1 MSIDTLADLLKRRG
15 CRSVRYFHTDHFE
28 PWSTSIDETS
38 ARAVE
43 RMAEQARKSPYARRL
58 SLFYS
63 VFVPYR
69 LASDGMG
76 PADRRVGT
84 DGVVFVARS
93 EKQEALARSVIRPL
107 VEADGHEMHL
117 HVHHE
122 FWTQNS
128 SHFDTPVSRWVNE
141 SSSAEADA
149 ARLDLNFQLCR
160 ETISREIGKPFDRW
174 AFIHGNWALNA
185 SDTSICRVT
194 NEIAM
199 IMRHGGF
206 GDFSFPAGRSYC
218 DPKLEAPFTCLP
230 VDVAKAY
237 DDPRAD
243 AKPIARGSRIMRPGR
258 FFIWNSQIKSTFSSL
273 DYYSAAN
280 RKLFETPERVVA
292 EWLSKSVCL
301 GEDLFIKTHA
311 HTMKSDYRLTQ
322 PDGLIP
328 HCNADV
334 IAVFDM
340 LLRVCD
346 RAGVEFALQ
355 TVNEVVDRFSAF
367 DGAAQIASARAEPI
381 SRAAPRV
388 LQDRPEATPAPPSA
402 SPSVVMDEL
411 RDLHRTWMATDAA
424 RLRLDRLYQGKVDG
438 RHTLEEYE
446 IELAAEIGKRY
457 PAGRTRIFEI
467 GTGWGGI
474 AILLA
479 RMGYEVVGF
488 EGNLRRH
495 AGCRWHFEEQIRQFP
510 TLAGRLSLAEPG
522 LFPEAFSPDALSADK
537 INLCIATNITN
548 SYTAE
553 HEQDIVKAAA
563 SFQELILD
571 LGRFGRPR
579 NSQEDRDNLLA
590 MLESSAFR
598 PLERLVYQAPYE
610 YWRLQSTA
618 MSGTPR
624 AARDLPPAPKT
635 LESSTQTVDSS
646 APVNPPVHFADVP
659 RLFTVFGDR
668 RLTRCPVCRSSA
680 IAPLWRMPMTSLK
693 QPIDAFGN
701 RFGHIPMLRVPTKLY
716 CFDFCDT
723 CETIFLNPVHGGR
736 KQDLRKADRHI
747 AGTQDPAAPHDHET
761 VCESFVR
768 WIPDNA
774 TVMLDAACG
783 AGQYLQMIRSRTS
796 QRWSRLIGLDLSEKY
811 VKHVAGQGIEA
822 HVFDIDDDD
831 LFRIVPARNVDFIS
845 FLDGFRLVERPLD
858 ALAKLLG
865 VLRPG
870 GRLFFTA
877 RRYGADVQSTVEP
890 DEPFYIGDTVVSEL
904 PGRLGCRLVDNV
916 LSDTRYYLVLE
927 K

>member
-1 MSIDTLADLLKRRG
+1 MSLDTLADLLKQRG
-15 CRSVRYFHTDHFE
+15 CRTVRYFHTDHFE

-84 DGVVFVARS
+84 DGVVFIARS
-93 EKQEALARSVIRPL
+93 EKQEELARSVIRPL

-128 SHFDTPVSRWVNE
+128 SYFDTPVSRWVNE
-141 SSSAEADA
+141 FSSAEADA

-243 AKPIARGSRIMRPGR
+243 AKPVARGSRIMRPDR
-258 FFIWNSQIKSTFSSL
+258 FFIWNSPIKSTFSSL

-328 HCNADV
+328 HCNPDV
-334 IAVFDM
+334 IAVFDT

-355 TVNEVVDRFSAF
+355 TVNEVVERFSAF
-367 DGAAQIASARAEPI
+367 DGASQVATPRAKPIRSARPK
-381 SRAAPRV
+381 V

-402 SPSVVMDEL
+402 SPSAVMDEL
-411 RDLHRTWMATDAA
+411 ADMHRTWMATDAV
-424 RLRLDRLYQGKVDG
+424 RLRPDRLYQSKVDG
-438 RHTLEEYE
+438 RHTLEAYE

-457 PAGRTRIFEI
+457 PVGRTRIFEI

-495 AGCRWHFEEQIRQFP
+495 AGCCWHFEEQIRRFP
-510 TLAGRLSLAEPG
+510 ALADRLSLADPG
-522 LFPEAFSPDALSADK
+522 LFPEVFHQDALSADK

-553 HEQDIVKAAA
+553 HERDIVKAAA
-563 SFQELILD
+563 SFGELILD

-579 NSQEDRDNLLA
+579 NGQEDRDDLLA
-590 MLESSAFR
+590 LLQSLGFI
-598 PLERLVYQAPYE
+598 PLERLVHQAPNE
-610 YWRLQSTA
+610 YWRLRSAET
-618 MSGTPR
+618 SGAPR
-624 AARDLPPAPKT
+624 PVEYVPPAPKT
-635 LESSTQTVDSS
+635 PEPSTQSVNSS
-646 APVNPPVHFADVP
+646 AIVDLPAHFADVP

-668 RLTRCPVCRSSA
+668 RLARCPACQSSA
-680 IAPLWRMPMTSLK
+680 IAPLWRMSMTSLK
-693 QPIDAFGN
+693 QPISAFGN
-701 RFGHIPMLRVPTKLY
+701 RFDYIPTLRVPTKLY

-723 CETIFLNPVHGGR
+723 CETIFLNPVHGR
-736 KQDLRKADRHI
+736 WKQDLRQADRHI
-747 AGTQDPAAPHDHET
+747 GRMQDPAELHDQEA
-761 VCESFVR
+761 VYENFAR
-768 WIPDNA
+768 WIPNDA

-783 AGQYLQMIRSRTS
+783 TGQYLQMTRSRS
-796 QRWSRLIGLDLSEKY
+796 AQRWSRLIGLDLSERY
-811 VKHVAGQGIEA
+811 VQHVAGQGIEA
-822 HVFDIDDDD
+822 HVFDLDDDD
-831 LFRIVPARNVDFIS
+831 LLRLVPARNVDFIS
-845 FLDGFRLVERPLD
+845 FFDGFKLVERPLD

-890 DEPFYIGDTVVSEL
+890 DEPFYIGDKMVSEL
-904 PGRLGCRLVDNV
+904 PVRLGCRIVDNV